1 LQPRPLGNRN
11 LMTWREVC
19 EADLIE
25 CLNIEPRHLG
35 DEIVGSERAIAIW
48 KKLIR
53 SRSFHSSVIEY
64 ITPAGDKRIVDF
76 GASVFVTA
84 DFVDRELENPQPYL
98 NSRLLASVATG
109 DSVVIPETSLCH
121 PDVSKPLDVVIFGG
135 NSPTRKQGLT
145 PDQAAQAAI
154 LLPFSFEEL
163 HVGYRLNRILTETIS
178 EPQRN
183 LYESSVVWR
192 TFKTYPEHDRAL
204 VVMTREQALAVSGSV
219 AASLFMYQEP
229 VLRLRDTEKHLL
241 SEAMHGE
248 TDAEL
253 AAKLNLSLS
262 TVKKR
267 WNSLFARIAE
277 VRPDLLPD
285 ADTRENE
292 SRGLQKRHHIL
303 AYVRAHPQEVRP
315 YRWRSFKQV

>member
-1 LQPRPLGNRN
+1 
-11 LMTWREVC
+11 MTWREVC

-35 DEIVGSERAIAIW
+35 DELVGRDHAIAIW
-48 KKLIR
+48 KELIR

-64 ITPAGDKRIVDF
+64 LTPLGEKKIVDF
-76 GASVFVTA
+76 GTSVFVTA
-84 DFVDRELENPQPYL
+84 DFVDRELANPQPHL
-98 NSRLLASVATG
+98 NSRLLARIAAG
-109 DSVVIPETSLCH
+109 DSVVIPEASLCD
-121 PDVSKPLDVVIFGG
+121 PDASEPLDIVILGG
-135 NSPTRKQGLT
+135 NSPTRKQVLT
-145 PDQAAQAAI
+145 PEQAAQAAI

-192 TFKTYPEHDRAL
+192 TFKTFPEHDRAL

-219 AASLFMYQEP
+219 AASLYLYQEP
-229 VLRLRDTEKHLL
+229 VLRLRDTDKHLL
-241 SEAMHGE
+241 SEAMSGE
-248 TDAEL
+248 TDTEL
-253 AAKLNLSLS
+253 AVKLNLSLS

-267 WNSLFARIAE
+267 WNSLFARFAE
-277 VRPDLLPD
+277 ARPDLLPD
-285 ADTRENE
+285 SDTRENE
-292 SRGLQKRHHIL
+292 SRGLQKRHRIL